1 MNLLKQ
7 IFTLQN
13 IIAWFVINM
22 FVLGTL
28 GSWIFFNIKVLGAET
43 AQINML
49 DDDAMRDVLKRKR

>member
-13 IIAWFVINM
+13 LIAWFVINM

-28 GSWIFFNIKVLGAET
+28 GSWIFFNVRVLGS
-43 AQINML
+43 
-49 DDDAMRDVLKRKR
+49 DVEISAFDVPTRKGR